1 MLLLIVSQNLLKH
14 DVSIP
19 KDTVL
24 RINLAWCDS
33 IEELNTILAKHQE
46 NHVFIDLPTKRIKP
60 PNNRYTLND
69 LLPVLKS
76 NPHVKYLAI
85 SNVESPDDILDYME
99 QIPDTI
105 NLVPKIESPKAV
117 KNIEK
122 IVNSLKNEKIVMLDH
137 DDLFTSMINNNES
150 ADEFKNYIQDLVM
163 YCSSNK
169 ITLLRTVGVIFS
181 DNETRISQYIK

>member
-1 MLLLIVSQNLLKH
+1 LLLLIISQNLLKH

-46 NHVFIDLPTKRIKP
+46 NNIFIDLPTKRIKP
-60 PNNRYTLND
+60 PNNRYTIND

-76 NPHVKYLAI
+76 NHHIKYLAI
-85 SNVESPDDILDYME
+85 SNVESPDDILSYME

-150 ADEFKNYIQDLVM
+150 ADNFKNYIQDLVM

-181 DNETRISQYIK
+181 DNETRISQYVK

>member
-1 MLLLIVSQNLLKH
+1 LLLLIVSQNLLKH

>member
-76 NPHVKYLAI
+76 NQHVKYLAI

>member
-1 MLLLIVSQNLLKH
+1 MLIVSQNLLQH

-19 KDTVL
+19 EDTIL

-33 IEELNTILAKHQE
+33 IEELNTILIKYAK
-46 NHVFIDLPTKRIKP
+46 NNIFIDLPTKRVKP

-69 LLPVLKS
+69 LLPILKS
-76 NPHVKYLAI
+76 NQHIKYLAI
-85 SNVESPDDILDYME
+85 SNVESPDDIQEYIK
-99 QIPDTI
+99 QIPVGI

-137 DDLFTSMINNNES
+137 DDLFTSMINNDES
-150 ADEFKNYIQDLVM
+150 ADNFKNYIQDLVM
-163 YCSSNK
+163 FCSSNN
-169 ITLLRTVGVIFS
+169 IILLRTVGVIFS

>member
-1 MLLLIVSQNLLKH
+1 MLIVSQNLLKH

-33 IEELNTILAKHQE
+33 IEELNTILAKYQE
-46 NHVFIDLPTKRIKP
+46 NHIFIDLPTKRIKP

-69 LLPVLKS
+69 LLPILKS
-76 NPHVKYLAI
+76 NQHVKYLAI
-85 SNVESPDDILDYME
+85 SNVESPDDILGYME

-105 NLVPKIESPKAV
+105 TLVPKIESPKSV

-122 IVNSLKNEKIVMLDH
+122 IVNCLKNEKIVMLDH

>member
-85 SNVESPDDILDYME
+85 SNVESPDDILGYME
-99 QIPDTI
+99 KIPDTI

-150 ADEFKNYIQDLVM
+150 PDEFKNYIQDLVM